1 MASSVMIVLALC
13 ASAAAFRVPGGAAKA
28 PLSASCAT
36 AFRVPGAAAR
46 PATALRSAT
55 ITDEA
60 RALRADGLYAADRH
74 VTTSRFLVPRD
85 EQVAFEQ
92 SWVAR
97 ADALKDAPGL
107 TYFQMSKYAADFMG
121 PPLGDDEPNYHA
133 YAVWESAEAAAA
145 FDAGGGRPATYDGLF
160 SLALPAEATGV
171 PPPARAVD
179 AAKRLPRE
187 AFVASNRF
195 GIKPGF
201 EKQFEDM
208 WAGRDS
214 SLADLEGFVNFTLL
228 RREGDVDDGNTYVSY
243 TTWKNVQAFNNWRG
257 SDNFKRSHSG
267 PKPAESPYA
276 KMPKVV
282 TYKTFLTCGAD
293 EGM

>member
-13 ASAAAFRVPGGAAKA
+13 ASASAFRVPGGAAKA

-92 SWVAR
+92 SWVAK
-97 ADALKDAPGL
+97 ADALAGAPGL
-107 TYFQMSKYAADFMG
+107 KYFQMSKYAADFMG

-133 YAVWESAEAAAA
+133 YAVWESAEAAAQ
-145 FDAGGGRPATYDGLF
+145 FDAAGGNPATYDGLF
-160 SLALPAEATGV
+160 SLALPAAATGV
-171 PPPARAVD
+171 PPPDRAID
-179 AAKRLPRE
+179 PEKRLPRE

-208 WAGRDS
+208 WAARASASNDRSGFLAGNVRKPDPVRPAQARLVARGPARLRQLHAPPPRGRRRRRQH
-214 SLADLEGFVNFTLL
+214 LRQLHGLEGRPGLQQL
-228 RREGDVDDGNTYVSY
+228 ARQR
-243 TTWKNVQAFNNWRG
+243 Q
-257 SDNFKRSHSG
+257 
-267 PKPAESPYA
+267 
-276 KMPKVV
+276 
-282 TYKTFLTCGAD
+282 L
-293 EGM
+293 

>member
-1 MASSVMIVLALC
+1 MARMLLL
-13 ASAAAFRVPGGAAKA
+13 G
-28 PLSASCAT
+28 LSASCAS
-36 AFRVPGAAAR
+36 AFQIPNGAGRRVA
-46 PATALRSAT
+46 ALRSAT
-55 ITDEA
+55 LSETADA
-60 RALRADGLYAADRH
+60 RAVRGDGLFAADRR

-97 ADALKDAPGL
+97 ADAIKAAPGL
-107 TYFQMSKYAADFMG
+107 KYFQMAKYAADFMG

-145 FDAGGGRPATYDGLF
+145 FDAADGSSATYDGLF
-160 SLALPAEATGV
+160 SLALPVAASGV
-171 PPPARAVD
+171 PPTDRAIVD
-179 AAKRLPRE
+179 PEKRLPRE

-201 EKQFEDM
+201 EKRFEDM

-214 SLADLEGFVNFTLL
+214 SLADLPGFVNFALL

-267 PKPAESPYA
+267 PKSAPEESPYA

-282 TYKTFLTCGAD
+282 TYKTFLVVSAED
-293 EGM
+293 GM